1 MHHDDSESTEST
13 ELKEMEDFIINLPL
27 FECLSRDS
35 LKIVAAHMR
44 FKTLEVGETL
54 FNEWDRA
61 DYACFIERGA
71 LDVMQKSGPDTYSI
85 LRTLDRGR
93 SLGEMSII
101 DNFPR
106 KTTAR
111 AREDTRLGLLSQS
124 KFEAILERHPSI
136 GIEILKSLARLMS
149 VQLKK
154 TSSRLTDYMFVLD

>member
-1 MHHDDSESTEST
+1 MGHSTPENGTSP

-27 FECLSRDS
+27 FECLSRTC
-35 LKIVAAHMR
+35 LKIVAANMQ
-44 FKTLEVGETL
+44 FKTLAAGETL

-71 LDVMQKSGPDTYSI
+71 LDVMQKSGPETYTV
-85 LRTLDRGR
+85 LRTLRRGR

-106 KTTAR
+106 KTTIK
-111 AREDTRLGLLSQS
+111 AREDTRLGVLSQS
-124 KFEAILERHPSI
+124 KFQLILKEHPSI
-136 GIEILKSLARLMS
+136 GIDILKSLARLMS

>member
-1 MHHDDSESTEST
+1 MDHANPESGDSP

-35 LKIVAAHMR
+35 LKIVATHMR
-44 FKTLEVGETL
+44 FKTLEAGETL

-85 LRTLDRGR
+85 LRTLPRGR

-111 AREDTRLGLLSQS
+111 AREDTRLGILSQS
-124 KFEAILERHPSI
+124 KFQSILQKHPSI
-136 GIEILKSLARLMS
+136 GIDILKSLARLMS

-154 TSSRLTDYMFVLD
+154 TSSRLTDYMFVLE